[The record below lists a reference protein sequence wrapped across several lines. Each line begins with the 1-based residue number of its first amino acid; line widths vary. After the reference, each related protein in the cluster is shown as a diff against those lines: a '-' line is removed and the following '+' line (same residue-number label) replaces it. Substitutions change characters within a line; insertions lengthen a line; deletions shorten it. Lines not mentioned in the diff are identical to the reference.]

1 MKISELHSKEIS
13 RLLQREGLRIQIG
26 PFVVS
31 LNSSMQRIAENIA
44 LFYADYTL
52 PDRGSFVDFHVRIDR
67 PPGLRRW
74 YRPQA
79 VFYFDQLNPFK
90 PLPADQAF
98 AMFEWGLNWCIAT
111 IAHQFLIVH
120 AAVVAKE
127 DKALL
132 LPGEPGAGKSTLCAA
147 LVSRGWRLLSDEM
160 ALINPHNLQI
170 TPVPRPIGLKNAS
183 IDIMQRFDARAVIGP
198 RVADTVK
205 GTVAHLRP
213 PDDSI
218 RRADTDARPVGI
230 VFPLYSTGSATRLE
244 AVSRGKALLRIVEQS
259 FNYHILEAD
268 AFAALERLISATP
281 VFDLRYSQLDS
292 VIADIDALLDD
303 GVR

>member
-1 MKISELHSKEIS
+1 M
-13 RLLQREGLRIQIG
+13 LQREGLRIQIG

-44 LFYADYTL
+44 FFYADYTL
-52 PDRGSFVDFHVRIDR
+52 PDSGSFVDFHVRIDR

-74 YRPQA
+74 YRSQA
-79 VFYFDQLNPFK
+79 IFHFDQLNPFK

-111 IAHQFLIVH
+111 ISHQFLIVH

-160 ALINPHNLQI
+160 ALINPHNLRI
-170 TPVPRPIGLKNAS
+170 TPVPRPIGLKNDS
-183 IDIMQRFDARAVIGP
+183 IDIMQRFDAQAVIGTP
-198 RVADTVK
+198 VADTAK
-205 GTVAHLRP
+205 GTVAHMRP

-230 VFPLYSTGSATRLE
+230 VFPLYSTGSATQLE
-244 AVSRGKALLRIVEQS
+244 AITRGKALLRIVEQS

-268 AFAALERLISATP
+268 AFEALKRLVSVTP
-281 VFDLRYSQLDS
+281 VFDLRYSDLNS
-292 VIADIDALLDD
+292 AISHIDALHANA
-303 GVR
+303 VR